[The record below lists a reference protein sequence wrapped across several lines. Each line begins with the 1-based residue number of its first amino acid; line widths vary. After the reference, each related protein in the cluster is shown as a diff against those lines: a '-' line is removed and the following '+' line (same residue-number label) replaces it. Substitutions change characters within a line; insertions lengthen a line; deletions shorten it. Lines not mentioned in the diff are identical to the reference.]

1 MSSLE
6 RGPGEG
12 VEDPAATTALEVD
25 DRSAM
30 ATVNAAV
37 LPLATARAR
46 QTIGMEQ
53 FDEFGVAG
61 ALVQVIDQREVHDQN
76 LCVQGGDPVRT
87 PPIEVIV
94 KRRSTSFP
102 S

>member
-25 DRSAM
+25 DRSVM
-30 ATVNAAV
+30 ATVNAEV
-37 LPLATARAR
+37 LPLATARAC

-53 FDEFGVAG
+53 FDEFDVAG
-61 ALVQVIDQREVHDQN
+61 VLVQVIDQREVHDQN

-87 PPIEVIV
+87 SPIEVIV
-94 KRRSTSFP
+94 KRRSTGFP